1 MTDKKQIIYEV
12 KHLQKSFG
20 NVEVLKD
27 INMKIENGEVCRTV
41 RIREKY
47 ASSLPE
53 FT

>member
-27 INMKIENGEVCRTV
+27 INIVSGSRLFKQQE
-41 RIREKY
+41 
-47 ASSLPE
+47 SLNYLR
-53 FT
+53 

>member
-27 INMKIENGEVCRTV
+27 INMKIENGEVCTI
-41 RIREKY
+41 IREKY